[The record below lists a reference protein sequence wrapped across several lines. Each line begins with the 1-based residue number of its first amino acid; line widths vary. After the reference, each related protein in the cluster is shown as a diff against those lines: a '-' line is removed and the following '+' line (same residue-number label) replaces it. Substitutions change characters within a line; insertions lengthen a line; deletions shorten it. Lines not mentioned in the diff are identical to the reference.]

1 MGFDVPA
8 SQIADRVVELAARVF
23 ELDERALS
31 MSDSPQTIER
41 WDSLNHLKL
50 ITATE
55 SAFGIRLRMQTV
67 VKINDIAG
75 LVAAVQSHREE

>member
-1 MGFDVPA
+1 MAVDGSENELVE
-8 SQIADRVVELAARVF
+8 RVVEIAARVF
-23 ELDERALS
+23 ELREQRLS

-50 ITATE
+50 ITAIE
-55 SAFGIRLRMQTV
+55 SEFGIRLRMQTV
-67 VKINDIAG
+67 LKINDIAA

>member
-1 MGFDVPA
+1 MRWRVNLPIA
-8 SQIADRVVELAARVF
+8 SWKSQLVCSSSTQQG
-23 ELDERALS
+23 LS

-50 ITATE
+50 ITAIE
-55 SAFGIRLRMQTV
+55 SEFGIRLRMQTV
-67 VKINDIAG
+67 LKINDIAA

>member
-1 MGFDVPA
+1 MGFDGPA
-8 SQIADRVVELAARVF
+8 SQIADRVVELAASVF

-31 MSDSPQTIER
+31 LSDSPQTIER

>member
-1 MGFDVPA
+1 
-8 SQIADRVVELAARVF
+8 
-23 ELDERALS
+23 

-50 ITATE
+50 ITAIE
-55 SAFGIRLRMQTV
+55 SEFSIRLRMQTV
-67 VKINDIAG
+67 LKINDIAA